1 MDKKQI
7 GLRVKGLRAGKGL
20 SQQELGKK
28 LNVDRSTISKIE
40 SGENPPAASILI
52 ELKRIFSIS
61 TDWLLTGSGPG
72 PMDSNDKDFNELLN
86 VMNENQIVKHAVLG
100 FFFNFKADNP
110 KLFKKQEK
118 PNNEIDRGE
127 K

>member
-7 GLRVKGLRAGKGL
+7 GMRVKGLRASKGL
-20 SQQELGKK
+20 SQQELAKK

-40 SGENPPAASILI
+40 SGENPPAASVLV

-72 PMDSNDKDFNELLN
+72 PIDLNDKDFNELFT
-86 VMNENQIVKHAVLG
+86 VMNENNIVKHAVLG
-100 FFFNFKADNP
+100 FFYEYKADNP
-110 KLFKKQEK
+110 KLFKK
-118 PNNEIDRGE
+118 PGNPHNEIEGGE

>member
-7 GLRVKGLRAGKGL
+7 GLRIKGLRAGKGL

-40 SGENPPAASILI
+40 SGENPPIASILVG
-52 ELKRIFSIS
+52 LKRIFSIS

-72 PMDSNDKDFNELLN
+72 SIDPNDKDFNELLT
-86 VMNENQIVKHAVLG
+86 VMNDNQIVKHAVLG
-100 FFFNFKADNP
+100 FFFKFKADNP

-118 PNNEIDRGE
+118 PKNEIDGGE

>member
-7 GLRVKGLRAGKGL
+7 GLRLKGLRASKGL
-20 SQQELGKK
+20 SQQELAKK

-40 SGENPPAASILI
+40 SGENPTAASVLI
-52 ELKRIFSIS
+52 ELKRVFSIS

-72 PMDSNDKDFNELLN
+72 SIDPNDKDVNELFT
-86 VMNENQIVKHAVLG
+86 VMDDNRIVKHAVLG
-100 FFFNFKADNP
+100 FFYNFKADNP
-110 KLFKKQEK
+110 KLFKKPGNPE
-118 PNNEIDRGE
+118 NEIEGGE